1 MRLLL
6 TCAIYEGISRSLLSQ
21 AVFIEY
27 TLPSQAVGG
36 FWIPVDKFS
45 LLAPY
50 IALVAT
56 IILAVSISVAYIKIR
71 KKL

>member
-1 MRLLL
+1 VQFTRGYPEVYFLK
-6 TCAIYEGISRSLLSQ
+6 

-36 FWIPVDKFS
+36 FWIPVDKLG

-50 IALVAT
+50 IGLASTILVAAAAT
-56 IILAVSISVAYIKIR
+56 AIYVKHR
-71 KKL
+71 KKKQ